1 MNSLQF
7 SVFYLV
13 IILIG
18 LGLVVGAYTFLSRS
32 HNDDGHI
39 EVTPT
44 CATCDGNNAKCEQE
58 CMMEAAIKEIEYFD
72 DEELDAYK
80 GRAADAYTDDEVEEF
95 REVLYTMRPEEVK
108 DWNRSLILRGVNL
121 PNQLKDEVIMMI
133 EN

>member
-1 MNSLQF
+1 MTYALICILALALLGVVAAIANRYSNS
-7 SVFYLV
+7 S
-13 IILIG
+13 
-18 LGLVVGAYTFLSRS
+18 
-32 HNDDGHI
+32 
-39 EVTPT
+39 ETPSPT
-44 CATCDGNNAKCEQE
+44 DTADCGSCDGTNTKCEQE
-58 CMMEAAIKEIEYFD
+58 CMLEASVKAIEYFD

-80 GRAADAYTDDEVEEF
+80 GRTADSYTDDEAEEF

>member
-1 MNSLQF
+1 ML
-7 SVFYLV
+7 YLV

-18 LGLVVGAYTFLSRS
+18 LGLVVGAYTFLSRN
-32 HNDDGHI
+32 HNDDSPI
-39 EVTPT
+39 EVTST

-80 GRAADAYTDDEVEEF
+80 GRAADSYTDDEAEEF